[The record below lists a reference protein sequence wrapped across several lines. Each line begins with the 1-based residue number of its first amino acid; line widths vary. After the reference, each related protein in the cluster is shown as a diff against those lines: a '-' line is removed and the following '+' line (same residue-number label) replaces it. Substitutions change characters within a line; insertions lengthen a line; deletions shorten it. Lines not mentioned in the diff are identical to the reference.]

1 MAQTLV
7 SNLVHVVFSTKERRY
22 LIKPEVQ
29 ADLYA
34 YMAGTL
40 KNLDSP
46 CLAIGGTSNHVHLL
60 MALSKN
66 AALSNVVGELK
77 KSSSKWIKTQGAAYA
92 RFAWQ
97 EGYGAFSIGR
107 SQMAVLKRYIA
118 RQEEHHKTK
127 SFEAELIAMLRKYEV
142 QYDERYIWA

>member
-7 SNLVHVVFSTKERRY
+7 NILVHVIFSTKERRH
-22 LIKPEVQ
+22 LIKAEVQ
-29 ADLYA
+29 PSLYA

-46 CLAIGGTSNHVHLL
+46 CLAIGGTSNHIHVL

-66 AALSNVVGELK
+66 AATSDVVGELK
-77 KSSSKWIKTQGAAYA
+77 KSSSKWLKTQGLPYA
-92 RFAWQ
+92 HFAWQ
-97 EGYGAFSIGR
+97 EGYGAFSIGQ
-107 SQMAVLKRYIA
+107 SQVAVLKRYIA

-127 SFEAELIAMLRKYEV
+127 SFEAELLETLRKYEV
-142 QYDERYIWA
+142 TYDERYL

>member
-7 SNLVHVVFSTKERRY
+7 NILVHVIFSTKERRH
-22 LIKPEVQ
+22 LIKTEIQPS
-29 ADLYA
+29 LYA

-40 KNLDSP
+40 KNLASP

-60 MALSKN
+60 MALSKK
-66 AALSNVVGELK
+66 AALSDVVGELK
-77 KSSSKWIKTQGAAYA
+77 KSSSKWMKTRGLAYA
-92 RFAWQ
+92 HFAWQ
-97 EGYGAFSIGR
+97 EGYGAFSIEQ
-107 SQMAVLKRYIA
+107 SQVAVVKRYIA

-142 QYDERYIWA
+142 TYDERYLWV

>member
-7 SNLVHVVFSTKERRY
+7 NNLVHVIFSTKQRRH
-22 LIKPEVQ
+22 LIKTEIQPS
-29 ADLYA
+29 LYA

-46 CLAIGGTSNHVHLL
+46 CVAIGGTSNHVHVLL
-60 MALSKN
+60 ALSKK
-66 AALSNVVGELK
+66 AALSEVVGELK
-77 KSSSKWIKTQGAAYA
+77 KSSSKWMKTKGPAYV

-97 EGYGAFSIGR
+97 EGYGAFSIGQ
-107 SQMAVLKRYIA
+107 SQVAVLQEYIA

-127 SFEAELIAMLRKYEV
+127 SFEAELIATLRKYEV
-142 QYDERYIWA
+142 TYAERYLWA

>member
-7 SNLVHVVFSTKERRY
+7 NILVHVIFSTKERRHF
-22 LIKPEVQ
+22 IKAEIQPS
-29 ADLYA
+29 LYA

-46 CLAIGGTSNHVHLL
+46 CLAIGGTSNHIHVL

-66 AALSNVVGELK
+66 AATSDVVGELK
-77 KSSSKWIKTQGAAYA
+77 KSSSKWLKTQGLPYA
-92 RFAWQ
+92 HFAWQ
-97 EGYGAFSIGR
+97 EGYAAFSIGQ
-107 SQMAVLKRYIA
+107 SQVAVSKRYIA

-127 SFEAELIAMLRKYEV
+127 SFEAELVEMLRKYEV
-142 QYDERYIWA
+142 TYDERYLWV

>member
-7 SNLVHVVFSTKERRY
+7 NILIHVIVSTKERRH
-22 LIKPEVQ
+22 LIKTGIQP
-29 ADLYA
+29 ALYA

-46 CLAIGGTSNHVHLL
+46 CMAIGGTSNHVHLL
-60 MALSKN
+60 TALSKK
-66 AALSNVVGELK
+66 AALSDVVGELK
-77 KSSSKWIKTQGAAYA
+77 KSSSKWTKTKGLAYA
-92 RFAWQ
+92 HFAWQ

-107 SQMAVLKRYIA
+107 SQVAVLKRYIA

-127 SFEAELIAMLRKYEV
+127 SFEAELTDTLRKYEV
-142 QYDERYIWA
+142 TYDERYIWA

>member
-7 SNLVHVVFSTKERRY
+7 NILVHMIFSTKERRH
-22 LIKPEVQ
+22 LIKTEIQPT
-29 ADLYA
+29 LYA

-60 MALSKN
+60 TALSKK
-66 AALSNVVGELK
+66 AALSDVIGELK
-77 KSSSKWIKTQGAAYA
+77 KSSSKWMKTKGPAYT

-97 EGYGAFSIGR
+97 EGYGAFSIGQ
-107 SQMAVLKRYIA
+107 SQVAVLKRYIA

-127 SFEAELIAMLRKYEV
+127 SFESELLDTLRKYAV
-142 QYDERYIWA
+142 TYDERYLWV

>member
-7 SNLVHVVFSTKERRY
+7 NILVHMIFSTKERRH
-22 LIKPEVQ
+22 LIKTEIQPT
-29 ADLYA
+29 LYA

-60 MALSKN
+60 TALSKK
-66 AALSNVVGELK
+66 AALSDVIGELK
-77 KSSSKWIKTQGAAYA
+77 KSSSKWMKTKGPAYT

-97 EGYGAFSIGR
+97 EGYGAFSIGQ
-107 SQMAVLKRYIA
+107 SQVAVL
-118 RQEEHHKTK
+118 
-127 SFEAELIAMLRKYEV
+127 
-142 QYDERYIWA
+142 